1 MTINVI
7 PKAETLSK
15 KTLEEYIK
23 IYWQALCPLPKK
35 DNPAWENDGSKDG
48 PFNNNVNTD
57 LYMLSPSTYP
67 QTAVTRNIEVPSG
80 KGLFIPVV
88 SVVVSECETSLPL
101 VATANKDQS
110 SIDLPTLNLE
120 LDNSSLTDLDLYNFA
135 PEDIG
140 EFNVTFPA
148 QDAIWKIN
156 HAGTCNAVAAGRYI
170 WTEPLSS
177 GHHTVHFGGV
187 LHCAPPEQ
195 CIETKYSENIT
206 YNITVP

>member
-7 PKAETLSK
+7 PKAQTLYK
-15 KTLEEYIK
+15 KTLEDYIK
-23 IYWQALCPLPKK
+23 IYWQALCPIPKK
-35 DNPAWENDGSKDG
+35 DNPAWDNDGSKDG

-88 SVVVSECETSLPL
+88 SVVVSACETSLPL
-101 VATANKDQS
+101 VETANKDQS
-110 SIDLPTLNLE
+110 SIDPSTLSLE
-120 LDNSSLTDLDLYNFA
+120 LDGSSTDFDLYIFN
-135 PEDIG
+135 PTDIG
-140 EFNVTFPA
+140 EFEVSFPT

-170 WTEPLSS
+170 WTEALSS
-177 GHHTVHFGGV
+177 GHHTVRFGGS

-195 CIETKYSENIT
+195 CIETKYSEDIT